1 MLSEEHLR
9 KEIWSLTPCSCPAGA
24 LKPEGSSQQKFLR
37 DDAATS
43 SASASTAKRQR
54 LDEGQRLAQ
63 LCAKDT
69 SPSRP
74 KAPAGMLLRPKAP
87 ELKAE
92 PKGSTGV
99 QRMPQQSPKQMS
111 PVPRQATIAPL
122 PRTMPLKPVAPA
134 ASAAAASAPRSP
146 QGVKMVSPASR
157 TKTPAVTVARPVAQ
171 IPVAP
176 AALKAIK
183 SAGRK
188 AAAALAS
195 HQGHPSGR
203 VTYSQPAGLHKS
215 PAQLYGAI
223 PAPAQALPLPTAA
236 CTALQAACLSPGVF
250 RTGTAAVPQT
260 GLLPP
265 PVYTP
270 FQQQAL
276 AASVQAMM
284 TPRSAGSATRAPHVM
299 ARLRAAMQL
308 ATAAYTS
315 AAPDAHEGAAAHSQA
330 PSARVHAMS
339 QGLQGSAHAAVGAS
353 HASAAAMSHASTG
366 LPAGMPVGLGLASGL
381 RQQPAHTAPRAATA
395 PGLPAAGGGMLLSTV
410 GSKVQEL
417 AQAMAPGVAKALP
430 QARPA
435 VGQHAAGAHGGS
447 PVLDQATLRQLAK
460 ELVEPVLNVLKPA
473 DQQALAAAQQQ
484 QQQPSAVLSS
494 SYPLWAP
501 EHVYA
506 HSPPQ
511 LLTAVSDTAPD
522 HAQGSPPESAPIG
535 QPPAKKRRVRVKVVL
550 PPGEAE
556 ALPPSSPPLHRA
568 GPPHMQNA
576 NPFKMEEGSAEAMR
590 WSSGA
595 ASKKDMRGLQ
605 ADAAGDLPRCMS
617 ANLDSDK
624 GGIYV
629 SPELVALL
637 SACLKGSCSRDCSS
651 IVRCPGCPTVP
662 NIC

>member
-1 MLSEEHLR
+1 MLSEEQLK
-9 KEIWSLTPCSCPAGA
+9 KEIWSSTPCSCPAGA

-63 LCAKDT
+63 LCAKDP
-69 SPSRP
+69 SPVSRP

-99 QRMPQQSPKQMS
+99 QRMPQQSSKQMS
-111 PVPRQATIAPL
+111 PVPRQATYAPL
-122 PRTMPLKPVAPA
+122 PQTMAVKPEAHA
-134 ASAAAASAPRSP
+134 ASAAATAAARSP

-188 AAAALAS
+188 AAAALALR
-195 HQGHPSGR
+195 QGHPSGR
-203 VTYSQPAGLHKS
+203 ATHSQPAGLHKS
-215 PAQLYGAI
+215 SAQLYGAI

-250 RTGTAAVPQT
+250 RTGTAAVPPT

-315 AAPDAHEGAAAHSQA
+315 AAPDAHEGAAVHSQA
-330 PSARVHAMS
+330 PSARIHALS
-339 QGLQGSAHAAVGAS
+339 QDLQVSADAVVSAS
-353 HASAAAMSHASTG
+353 HVPSAALSYASTG
-366 LPAGMPVGLGLASGL
+366 LPARAPAGLGLASGL
-381 RQQPAHTAPRAATA
+381 RSQPMHAASYAATA
-395 PGLPAAGGGMLLSTV
+395 SGSSAAGGELPLSMYA
-410 GSKVQEL
+410 SKVQEL
-417 AQAMAPGVAKALP
+417 AQAMAPEVAKALP
-430 QARPA
+430 QTRPA

-460 ELVEPVLNVLKPA
+460 ELVEPVLNVLEPA
-473 DQQALAAAQQQ
+473 DQQALAAAQQLPAFG
-484 QQQPSAVLSS
+484 QQPSAVLSR
-494 SYPLWAP
+494 SYPSQAP
-501 EHVYA
+501 ERVHA

-556 ALPPSSPPLHRA
+556 ALPPSSPSLHRA

-576 NPFKMEEGSAEAMR
+576 NPFKMEECSAEAMR
-590 WSSGA
+590 WSSIA
-595 ASKKDMRGLQ
+595 ATKKDMRGLQ

-617 ANLDSDK
+617 QP
-624 GGIYV
+624 I
-629 SPELVALL
+629 
-637 SACLKGSCSRDCSS
+637 
-651 IVRCPGCPTVP
+651 
-662 NIC
+662 